1 MNRFAKPFIIIC
13 GLLFLL
19 FFVLSLRSIVSLSRV
34 AGEEAEA
41 AEAAYHFALFLP
53 DEVQGFFPQ
62 VAQGA
67 REAAAEFDC
76 ALSFHPIG
84 DGRLDLEMA
93 RYTGIDGVALYP
105 SIDDEEA
112 RRILEDLN
120 DRGIAVVLVEHAL
133 SSESPWPFVGTNAF
147 DIGKRIG
154 ELLKAQSAEIGEE
167 LQAALVYSE
176 KSPGIYSEKDLVGL
190 GIAAAAGERLA
201 NPLSIR
207 LTDLNPLDAEALVYG
222 ILRNEPEITTIVFTD
237 SRDTLAAT
245 QVLIDMNLVGS
256 VRLIGFG
263 SDEAILEYV
272 EKGVLAATVVTN
284 PTGIGYGAVEMLM
297 EMRRMGN
304 APAYVDTGVRVVTAE
319 NLEAFRRGEA
329 RE

>member
-1 MNRFAKPFIIIC
+1 MNRFAKPFIIIT

-19 FFVLSLRSIVSLSRV
+19 FFVLSLRSIVSLSRI

-41 AEAAYHFALFLP
+41 EEAAYHFALFLP

-62 VAQGA
+62 VADGA

-93 RYTGIDGVALYP
+93 RFTGVDGVALYP
-105 SIDDEEA
+105 SIDDDEA
-112 RRILEDLN
+112 RYILEELGAQ
-120 DRGIAVVLVEHAL
+120 GISVVLVEHAL
-133 SSESPWPFVGTNAF
+133 TSESPWPFVGTNAF

-154 ELLKAQSAEIGEE
+154 ELLKTPPGERVN
-167 LQAALVYSE
+167 AAIVYSE

-190 GIAAAAGERLA
+190 GITSAAGERLET
-201 NPLSIR
+201 PLSIR

-237 SRDTLAAT
+237 SRDTLAAA
-245 QVLIDMNLVGS
+245 QVLIDMNLVGT

-272 EKGVLAATVVTN
+272 EKGILAATVVTN
-284 PTGIGYGAVEMLM
+284 PTGIGYAAVEMLM
-297 EMRRMGN
+297 ELRRYGN
-304 APAYVDTGVRVVTAE
+304 APAYVDTGVRVVTADE
-319 NLEAFRRGEA
+319 VDEFRRGEDLP
-329 RE
+329 

>member
-1 MNRFAKPFIIIC
+1 MNRFARLFIITS

-19 FFVLSLRSIVSLSRV
+19 FFLLSLRSIVSLSRI

-41 AEAAYHFALFLP
+41 EVAAYHFAFFLP

-62 VAQGA
+62 VAAGA
-67 REAAAEFDC
+67 REAAAELDC
-76 ALSFHPIG
+76 ALSFHPVG

-93 RYTGIDGVALYP
+93 RFTGVDGVALYP
-105 SIDDEEA
+105 SIDDDEA

-120 DRGIAVVLVEHAL
+120 DRGISVVLVEHAL

-154 ELLKAQSAEIGEE
+154 ELLTARPGERVA
-167 LQAALVYSE
+167 AALVYSE

-190 GIAAAAGERLA
+190 GITSTAGERLET
-201 NPLSIR
+201 PLSIR

-245 QVLIDMNLVGS
+245 QVLIDMNLVGT

-263 SDEAILEYV
+263 SDEAILDYV

-284 PTGIGYGAVEMLM
+284 PKGIGSGAVEMLM
-297 EMRRMGN
+297 EMRRVGN
-304 APAYVDTGVRVVTAE
+304 APAYVDTGVQVVTAA
-319 NLEAFRRGEA
+319 NVEAFRRGEGD
-329 RE
+329 E